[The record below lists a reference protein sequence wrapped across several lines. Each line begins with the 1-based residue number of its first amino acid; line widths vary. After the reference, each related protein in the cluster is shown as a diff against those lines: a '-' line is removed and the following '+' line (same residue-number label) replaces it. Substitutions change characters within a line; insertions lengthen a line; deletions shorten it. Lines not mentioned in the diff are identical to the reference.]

1 MVSAGVP
8 SRPALAPR
16 ATGGKPAA
24 CCARH
29 GMDAIRGYGDDED
42 DDEDDEE
49 SSLFVHIGD
58 RELTIPAWVDLR
70 EDQSVDWLPDLDAES
85 WSALIKDDDA
95 VAFYDRPSFDAS
107 WRRVVIVRAQDT
119 IHLFNALGDPAGRQG

>member
-8 SRPALAPR
+8 SRPALAPVASPR
-16 ATGGKPAA
+16 R

-42 DDEDDEE
+42 DDEDDEDDEE

-58 RELTIPAWVDLR
+58 RELNIPAWVDLR
-70 EDQSVDWLPDLDAES
+70 EDQSVDWLPVRSYLLP
-85 WSALIKDDDA
+85 W
-95 VAFYDRPSFDAS
+95 PSNL
-107 WRRVVIVRAQDT
+107 T
-119 IHLFNALGDPAGRQG
+119 G